1 MKKSFLFSLIAVGM
15 ILLSSCKD
23 KLNLIGDAKE
33 SAVVIGILDK
43 ANTTHYV
50 KITRS
55 FIGDGVTSAVDIAKI
70 SDSSYFQN
78 IAVKV
83 EELVNGSVTRT
94 FNLADTMINEKN
106 TNGVFYAPDQKV
118 YVFYTPEANPLRSDA
133 TYRLK
138 ATIDD
143 GRMVITGE
151 TKIVDGITPGS
162 WSAPNSA
169 FKFTSSGN
177 TLGEYANQSLAYSSV
192 GTAYKLN
199 CKTHFE
205 YIEYSTGL
213 ADSTIGSIAFDLG
226 EYSTTPSPS
235 SSQNFVW
242 NGNALYQTI
251 KDKIPVSNAI
261 EKRVFY
267 RLKIVATGA
276 SRELANYIEI
286 NKPSTSLAQNKPSF
300 TNLKIT
306 EGYSV
311 IGIFASRQTVVTYKN
326 AIGPTSF
333 VQAFD
338 KKSRRELCVGPITGT
353 LSFCSNHTG
362 DGTETWACN

>member
-1 MKKSFLFSLIAVGM
+1 MKKSFIFSLIAVG
-15 ILLSSCKD
+15 IVLLSSCKD

-43 ANTTHYV
+43 SNSTHYV

-55 FIGDGVTSAVDIAKI
+55 FIGDGVTSAIDIAKI

-78 IAVKV
+78 IDVKV
-83 EELVNGSVTRT
+83 EELVSGSITRT
-94 FNLADTMINEKN
+94 FNLVDTMINEKN

-118 YVFYTPEANPLRSDA
+118 YVFYTTESNPLRTDA

-138 ATIDD
+138 ATIDG

-151 TKIVDGITPGS
+151 TKLVDGVTAGS

-177 TLGEYANQSLAYSSV
+177 TLGEYANQSIAYSSV
-192 GTAYKLN
+192 GNSYKLN
-199 CKTHFE
+199 CKTFFE
-205 YIEYSTGL
+205 YIEYTTGM
-213 ADSTIGSIAFDLG
+213 ADSTIGSIGFDLG
-226 EYSTTPSPS
+226 EYSTNPS
-235 SSQNFVW
+235 SSQQFVL
-242 NGNALYQTI
+242 NGSTFYQTI
-251 KDKIPVSNAI
+251 KDKIPVSNSI

-267 RLKIVATGA
+267 RFKLVATGA

-286 NKPSTSLAQNKPSF
+286 NKPSTSLAQTKPTF

-306 EGYSV
+306 EGFTV
-311 IGIFASRQTVVTYKN
+311 LGIFASRQTNVVYKN
-326 AIGPTSF
+326 AVGPTAF
-333 VQAFD
+333 VQALD
-338 KKSRRELCVGPITGT
+338 KKSRRELCVGPTTGA

-362 DGTETWACN
+362 DGTETWHCN